1 MRENSK
7 GYAEPEHVF
16 AFMNLVSLINVN
28 AFYKPTGDIG
38 NNCKTLQKKAWTLQQ
53 RKSGNWKMDFASTVV
68 SINRSWQQS
77 EKDSLKPSNIS
88 KCINYRVSFKTYSSS
103 SKQKSKKRLR

>member
-53 RKSGNWKMDFASTVV
+53 RKSGN
-68 SINRSWQQS
+68 
-77 EKDSLKPSNIS
+77 
-88 KCINYRVSFKTYSSS
+88 
-103 SKQKSKKRLR
+103 